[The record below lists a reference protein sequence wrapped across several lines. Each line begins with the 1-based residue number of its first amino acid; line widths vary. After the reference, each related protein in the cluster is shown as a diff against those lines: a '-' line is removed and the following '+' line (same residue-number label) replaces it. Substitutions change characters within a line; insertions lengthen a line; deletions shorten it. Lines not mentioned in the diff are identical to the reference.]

1 MTKDDPNNP
10 VVAENRKARFDYHI
24 LETLECGMVLQGS
37 EVKALR
43 DGKVSLTEGYVR
55 AISAYQAEK
64 SRRDEPG
71 LWLHSVSIGE
81 YGPAGRAIGRGG
93 GIGAGQH
100 LMARPRK
107 LLAHAREIAKLAV
120 QVEQKGMTIV
130 PLKIYFQRGYA
141 KCLIGLAKG
150 KAAHD
155 KRQAIAE
162 RDAKREMARAMSK
175 RDRS

>member
-81 YGPAGRAIGRGG
+81 
-93 GIGAGQH
+93 
-100 LMARPRK
+100 
-107 LLAHAREIAKLAV
+107 
-120 QVEQKGMTIV
+120 
-130 PLKIYFQRGYA
+130 
-141 KCLIGLAKG
+141 
-150 KAAHD
+150 
-155 KRQAIAE
+155 
-162 RDAKREMARAMSK
+162 
-175 RDRS
+175 